1 MLFYLFL
8 EYFLYFNNKYNLYL
22 YLISTKPSPSSS
34 IFDSLLDDSSLELTL
49 FDDLSEV
56 ELSI

>member
-8 EYFLYFNNKYNLYL
+8 EYFLYFDNKYNLYL

>member
-1 MLFYLFL
+1 MLLYLFL
-8 EYFLYFNNKYNLYL
+8 KYFLHFDNKYNLYL
-22 YLISTKPSPSSS
+22 YLIFTKPSPSSVS
-34 IFDSLLDDSSLELTL
+34 DFLVDDSSLELTV